1 MKITVKYQPK
11 IARVK
16 LFWFKAERP
25 GVYGIAEWKEDDAR

>member
-1 MKITVKYQPK
+1 MQINVKYQPK

-25 GVYGIAEWKEDDAR
+25 GVFGIAEWEEKNVR